1 MSEMKPNHELP
12 TTNLGRKANQL
23 LSRCNFAV
31 HQGCLIFKP
40 FLLLPDARREAYA
53 KKETWPEKS
62 FYFQMRD
69 KKVVIVIINL

>member
-12 TTNLGRKANQL
+12 TMNLGRQANQL

-53 KKETWPEKS
+53 KKRYLAREILLFS
-62 FYFQMRD
+62 NAR
-69 KKVVIVIINL
+69 